1 MGRLG
6 VVHAFGDAHNT
17 DSMHSARSWKRELSA
32 DFGTSIKHF
41 LEHNA
46 VEQKKRALLYV
57 VMLKAGSPT
66 IL

>member
-17 DSMHSARSWKRELSA
+17 DSIHSARSWKRELSA

-41 LEHNA
+41 WNTFVGVSDRGPQPTSEFVL
-46 VEQKKRALLYV
+46 RALDS
-57 VMLKAGSPT
+57 GW
-66 IL
+66 

>member
-41 LEHNA
+41 WNTLPSN
-46 VEQKKRALLYV
+46 KNKRALLYV